1 MWEIALCDKIGEK
14 LTHSGM
20 NFQICFREQNDK
32 YWNLEK
38 SLKSVKIIV
47 IYEEQMEV
55 EMLLKNEVK
64 AIGFDVGHTLIKYN
78 NPLNWQGLY
87 RSGLEHA
94 AAVANV
100 ILSEDMILAATDILL
115 KYNTRVNYR
124 EWETT
129 SDCIFNE
136 ILKRW
141 GLQTDLYT
149 IKFGFYSFF
158 KADAEPYPET
168 IDTMK
173 RLKQYGIKI
182 GILTDVAYGMD
193 NEFSL
198 EDISVLSD
206 FIDAAVTS
214 VDIGY
219 RKPNSAGYLKLLE
232 SLKVSPNEMIFIGDE
247 EKDIIGARKL
257 GIVSALINRGKEIK
271 DFGQDYTLESLSDIF
286 SVLHF

>member
-1 MWEIALCDKIGEK
+1 MKMFK
-14 LTHSGM
+14 
-20 NFQICFREQNDK
+20 
-32 YWNLEK
+32 
-38 SLKSVKIIV
+38 
-47 IYEEQMEV
+47 
-55 EMLLKNEVK
+55 MLFKNEIREIK

-87 RSGLEHA
+87 RPGLEHA
-94 AAVANV
+94 AAAAN
-100 ILSEDMILAATDILL
+100 ITLSEDMIFAAIDVLL

-141 GLQTDLYT
+141 GIQTDLYT
-149 IKFGFYSFF
+149 IKSGFYSFF

-168 IDTMK
+168 IETMEK
-173 RLKQYGIKI
+173 LKQYGIKT

-193 NEFSL
+193 NVFSL

-206 FIDAAVTS
+206 FIDIAITS
-214 VDIGY
+214 VDVGY

-232 SLKVSPNEMIFIGDE
+232 SLEIYPDEMIFIGDE
-247 EKDIIGARKL
+247 EKDIIGAKKL
-257 GIVSALINRGKEIK
+257 GIVSALINRSKEIK
-271 DFGQDYTLESLSDIF
+271 DFGQDYTLESLSGIF
-286 SVLHF
+286 SILDL

>member
-1 MWEIALCDKIGEK
+1 
-14 LTHSGM
+14 
-20 NFQICFREQNDK
+20 
-32 YWNLEK
+32 
-38 SLKSVKIIV
+38 
-47 IYEEQMEV
+47 
-55 EMLLKNEVK
+55 MLFKNEIK

-94 AAVANV
+94 AAAAD
-100 ILSEDMILAATDILL
+100 ITLTEEMILAATDILL

-141 GLQTDLYT
+141 GIQTDLYA

-158 KADAEPYPET
+158 KADAEPYSET
-168 IDTMK
+168 IDTMGK
-173 RLKQYGIKI
+173 LKQHGIKI

-206 FIDAAVTS
+206 YIDIALTS
-214 VDIGY
+214 VDVGY
-219 RKPNSAGYLKLLE
+219 RKPNSAGYVKLLE
-232 SLKVSPNEMIFIGDE
+232 SLEIYPNEMIFIGDE
-247 EKDIIGARKL
+247 EKDIIGAKKL
-257 GIVSALINRGKEIK
+257 GMVSALINRSKEIK

-286 SVLHF
+286 SVLDL

>member
-1 MWEIALCDKIGEK
+1 MYKMLVQNEITGI
-14 LTHSGM
+14 
-20 NFQICFREQNDK
+20 
-32 YWNLEK
+32 
-38 SLKSVKIIV
+38 
-47 IYEEQMEV
+47 
-55 EMLLKNEVK
+55 K

-94 AAVANV
+94 AAVAN
-100 ILSEDMILAATDILL
+100 ITLSEEMISAATNVLL

-136 ILKRW
+136 ILDRW
-141 GLQTDLYT
+141 GLQIDLYI
-149 IKFGFYSFF
+149 IKSGFYSFF

-173 RLKQYGIKI
+173 KLKQYGIKI

-193 NEFSL
+193 NVFSL

-206 FIDAAVTS
+206 FIDIAITS
-214 VDIGY
+214 VDVGY

-232 SLKVSPNEMIFIGDE
+232 SLEINPNDMIFIGDE
-247 EKDIIGARKL
+247 EKDIIGAKKL
-257 GIVSALINRGKEIK
+257 GMVSALINRSKEIK
-271 DFGQDYTLESLSDIF
+271 DFGQDYTLESLSEIF
-286 SVLHF
+286 SILHL

>member
-1 MWEIALCDKIGEK
+1 M
-14 LTHSGM
+14 
-20 NFQICFREQNDK
+20 
-32 YWNLEK
+32 
-38 SLKSVKIIV
+38 
-47 IYEEQMEV
+47 
-55 EMLLKNEVK
+55 K

-94 AAVANV
+94 AAVVN
-100 ILSEDMILAATDILL
+100 ITLSEDMILAATDVLL

-129 SDCIFNE
+129 SDCIFSE
-136 ILKRW
+136 ILERW

-149 IKFGFYSFF
+149 IKSGFYSFF
-158 KADAEPYPET
+158 RADAEPYPET

-173 RLKQYGIKI
+173 KLKQHGIKI

-193 NEFSL
+193 NVFSL

-206 FIDAAVTS
+206 FIDIAITS
-214 VDIGY
+214 VDVGY
-219 RKPNSAGYLKLLE
+219 RKPNAAGYLKLLD
-232 SLKVSPNEMIFIGDE
+232 SLEIYPNDMIFIGDE
-247 EKDIIGARKL
+247 EKDIVGAGKL

-286 SVLHF
+286 SILDLEA

>member
-1 MWEIALCDKIGEK
+1 MK
-14 LTHSGM
+14 
-20 NFQICFREQNDK
+20 
-32 YWNLEK
+32 
-38 SLKSVKIIV
+38 V
-47 IYEEQMEV
+47 
-55 EMLLKNEVK
+55 
-64 AIGFDVGHTLIKYN
+64 IGFDVGHTLIKYN

-94 AAVANV
+94 AAAVN
-100 ILSEDMILAATDILL
+100 ITLSEDMILAATDVLL

-129 SDCIFNE
+129 SDCIFSE
-136 ILKRW
+136 ISERW

-149 IKFGFYSFF
+149 IKSGFYSFF
-158 KADAEPYPET
+158 RADAEPYPET

-173 RLKQYGIKI
+173 KLKQHGIKI

-193 NEFSL
+193 NVFSL

-206 FIDAAVTS
+206 FIDIAITS
-214 VDIGY
+214 VDVGY
-219 RKPNSAGYLKLLE
+219 RKPNAAGYLKLLD
-232 SLKVSPNEMIFIGDE
+232 SLEIYPNDMIFIGDE
-247 EKDIIGARKL
+247 EKDIVGAGKL

-286 SVLHF
+286 SILDLEAR

>member
-1 MWEIALCDKIGEK
+1 
-14 LTHSGM
+14 
-20 NFQICFREQNDK
+20 
-32 YWNLEK
+32 
-38 SLKSVKIIV
+38 
-47 IYEEQMEV
+47 
-55 EMLLKNEVK
+55 MLFKNGTKNIK
-64 AIGFDVGHTLIKYN
+64 AIGFDVGHTLIKYK

-94 AAVANV
+94 AAAAD
-100 ILSEDMILAATDILL
+100 ITLSEDMILSATEVLL

-149 IKFGFYSFF
+149 LKSGFYSFF

-168 IDTMK
+168 VDTMK
-173 RLKQYGIKI
+173 KLKQNGIKI

-198 EDISVLSD
+198 ADISVLSD
-206 FIDAAVTS
+206 FIDVSVTS
-214 VDIGY
+214 VDVGY
-219 RKPNSAGYLKLLE
+219 RKPNSAGYLKLLN
-232 SLKVSPNEMIFIGDE
+232 SLGVYPDEMIFIGDE
-247 EKDIIGARKL
+247 EKDIIGAKKL
-257 GIVSALINRGKEIK
+257 GIVSALINRSKEIK
-271 DFGQDYTLESLSDIF
+271 DFGQDYTLESLSGIF
-286 SVLHF
+286 SVLDL

>member
-1 MWEIALCDKIGEK
+1 M
-14 LTHSGM
+14 
-20 NFQICFREQNDK
+20 
-32 YWNLEK
+32 
-38 SLKSVKIIV
+38 
-47 IYEEQMEV
+47 IY
-55 EMLLKNEVK
+55 KNEIKKIK

-94 AAVANV
+94 AAAAN
-100 ILSEDMILAATDILL
+100 ITLSEEMISAATDVLL

-136 ILKRW
+136 ILKGW

-149 IKFGFYSFF
+149 IKSGFYSFF

-168 IDTMK
+168 IDTLK
-173 RLKQYGIKI
+173 KLKQFGIKI

-193 NEFSL
+193 NVFSL

-206 FIDAAVTS
+206 FIDIALTS
-214 VDIGY
+214 VDVGY
-219 RKPNSAGYLKLLE
+219 RKPNSAGFLKLLE
-232 SLKVSPNEMIFIGDE
+232 SLEISPNEMIFIGDE
-247 EKDIIGARKL
+247 EKDIIGAKKL
-257 GIVSALINRGKEIK
+257 GIASALINRSNDIK
-271 DFGQDYTLESLSDIF
+271 DFGQNYTLESLSDIF
-286 SVLHF
+286 SILHL

>member
-1 MWEIALCDKIGEK
+1 MKMFK
-14 LTHSGM
+14 
-20 NFQICFREQNDK
+20 
-32 YWNLEK
+32 
-38 SLKSVKIIV
+38 
-47 IYEEQMEV
+47 
-55 EMLLKNEVK
+55 MLFKNEIREIK

-87 RSGLEHA
+87 RPGLEHA
-94 AAVANV
+94 AAAAN
-100 ILSEDMILAATDILL
+100 ITLSEDMIFAAIDVLL

-141 GLQTDLYT
+141 GIQTDLYT
-149 IKFGFYSFF
+149 IKSGFYSFF

-168 IDTMK
+168 IETMEK
-173 RLKQYGIKI
+173 LKQYGIKT

-193 NEFSL
+193 NVFSL

-206 FIDAAVTS
+206 FIDIAITS
-214 VDIGY
+214 VDVGY

-232 SLKVSPNEMIFIGDE
+232 SLEIYPDEMIFIGDE
-247 EKDIIGARKL
+247 EKDIIGAKKL
-257 GIVSALINRGKEIK
+257 GIVSALINRSKEIK
-271 DFGQDYTLESLSDIF
+271 DFGQDYTLESLSEIF
-286 SVLHF
+286 SILDL